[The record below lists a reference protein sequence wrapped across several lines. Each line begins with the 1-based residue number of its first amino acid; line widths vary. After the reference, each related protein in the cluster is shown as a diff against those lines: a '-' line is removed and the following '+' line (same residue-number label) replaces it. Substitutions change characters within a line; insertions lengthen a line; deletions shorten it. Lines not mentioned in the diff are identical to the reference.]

1 MSFIAKNNTVLFEA
15 FGDNLTMICE
25 RKKRQT
31 VLLYIPYFMGAVKPR
46 SAQWLRLEFACCRP
60 PILVGS
66 STRRLAGCA
75 FGMPMGALTASPI
88 ERMTCSLASD
98 PTHHRKR
105 HRPTKVLRSEIILSQ
120 LGKAVPRS
128 IVEM

>member
-31 VLLYIPYFMGAVKPR
+31 VLLYITYFMEDVKPH
-46 SAQWLRLEFACCRP
+46 SAQWSRLEFACCRP

-88 ERMTCSLASD
+88 EQKTCSLASGLI
-98 PTHHRKR
+98 HHRKQ
-105 HRPTKVLRSEIILSQ
+105 HRPKLL
-120 LGKAVPRS
+120 
-128 IVEM
+128 MW